1 MNEKV
6 MQVRL
11 ALREEGNFWNAYMA
25 LPDTM
30 ENAKLI
36 GSIAMGAVI
45 QDEKTKKDFMKVMQR
60 VLAMAIKDV
69 TGVKP
74 KDWKITPGPESEKSG
89 HS

>member
-1 MNEKV
+1 MK
-6 MQVRL
+6 VRL
-11 ALREEGNFWNAYMA
+11 ALRHEGGFWNAYMA
-25 LPDTM
+25 MPDTM

-74 KDWKITPGPESEKSG
+74 KDWEITPGPESEKSG